1 VVKLAVDAEY
11 VYFVDW
17 NDSGLV
23 PAKSARAAISPP
35 SARYVGSMFGRLE
48 AAPGLVLILGLVVV
62 ALGALGTP
70 DPFVIVL
77 GIAGALF
84 GVYDI
89 WRSRRE

>member
-1 VVKLAVDAEY
+1 ML
-11 VYFVDW
+11 
-17 NDSGLV
+17 
-23 PAKSARAAISPP
+23 
-35 SARYVGSMFGRLE
+35 GRLE
-48 AAPGLVLILGLVVV
+48 APPGLALILGLVVV

-89 WRSRRE
+89 WRARRG